1 MTVPPPPPDVA
12 RPGRVRA
19 LRPVARAHPRR
30 AAGIATIVG
39 LLATAVGDAAPE
51 GLYWD
56 GPGPAIFAV
65 LALLVAVVPG
75 RSAVLVAVLG
85 SATFLYGA
93 LTVPASL
100 DRLADPSALLT
111 FGSAV
116 LQLLGLVV
124 AVVAGIVV
132 LWPARARTR
141 TA

>member
-1 MTVPPPPPDVA
+1 MTAPPPPPDVA
-12 RPGRVRA
+12 RPHRLRA
-19 LRPVARAHPRR
+19 LRPVARGHPRR
-30 AAGIATIVG
+30 AAGIATVAG

-51 GLYWD
+51 GLHWD
-56 GPGPAIFAV
+56 GPGPAIFAA
-65 LALLVAVVPG
+65 LALLVAIVPG
-75 RSAVLVAVLG
+75 RSAVVLAVPV

-124 AVVAGIVV
+124 AVAAGIVV
-132 LWPARARTR
+132 LCPARARTR